1 MDPEGEEGKSQA
13 GTGLAQTKSSAPH
26 GLLIL
31 ILLTMAQFLIVLDYT
46 IVTVALPSM
55 IRELGITITL
65 AQWVVTAYGLTLAG
79 FLLLSGRAGDA
90 YGHKRLFI
98 AGLVVF
104 SLASLASGLA
114 PSIGILIA
122 ARAVQG
128 VGAAMGSATGLS
140 ILVATFPEG
149 PQRNRALGIFGG
161 VIGTGFVMGMI
172 SGGIITTYLG
182 WRWVFDVTV
191 PIGLAAAAV
200 SAKVI
205 RPVRVTGSGK
215 SLDFPGAITVTGGL
229 MLLVYALTGIQ
240 SERSVSVQT
249 AGMLALSALIL
260 AGFVVIE
267 GRTAKPLLP
276 LGFLRRRLVFTA
288 NMVALLTLAA
298 FVGEIFLLTI
308 YLQQILDYSPLEA
321 GLAFAPS
328 GLVFFGTATFVAARF
343 INRAGVRIALVIGE
357 GLSLVGYLLAT
368 QVSAAGNYISV
379 VLPSTVAVAFG
390 LGLAFPAYSVAAL
403 MGAKRGEEG
412 LASGLINTSRQIGG
426 PIGVAALTTVAT
438 LLDPP
443 GSGPQALAGVVTG
456 LDFAFLAAGVFAA
469 VAVLLSYS
477 IKHNRRVVSVQPVEV
492 SPAS

>member
-1 MDPEGEEGKSQA
+1 MANGAGNSQPEKSPA
-13 GTGLAQTKSSAPH
+13 SRGFLV
-26 GLLIL
+26 L
-31 ILLTMAQFLIVLDYT
+31 ILLTMAQFLIILDYT

-55 IRELGITITL
+55 IRELGVTIGTV
-65 AQWVVTAYGLTLAG
+65 QWVVTAYGLTLAG

-98 AGLVVF
+98 VGLVLF

-114 PSIGILIA
+114 PSIGVLVA

-149 PQRNRALGIFGG
+149 KQRNRALGIFGAVMG
-161 VIGTGFVMGMI
+161 SGFIMGMI

-191 PIGLAAAAV
+191 PIGLAAAAI
-200 SAKVI
+200 SARVIKMPVKV
-205 RPVRVTGSGK
+205 PGSGRK
-215 SLDFPGAITVTGGL
+215 SLDFPGAITVTAGL
-229 MLLVYALTGIQ
+229 MLLVYALTSIQ
-240 SERSVSVQT
+240 NDRSVSGET
-249 AGMLALSALIL
+249 AGIFTFAVLTLG
-260 AGFVVIE
+260 GFAVIE
-267 GRTAKPLLP
+267 SRAASPLLP
-276 LGFLRRRLVFTA
+276 LGFLRRRMVLTA

-298 FVGEIFLLTI
+298 FVGVIFLLTV
-308 YLQQILDYSPLEA
+308 YMQQVLGYTPLQA

-328 GLVFFGTATFVAARF
+328 GLVFFGVSGFVAARF
-343 INRAGVRIALVIGE
+343 VNRVGVRFAMVVGE
-357 GLSLVGYLLAT
+357 GLSLVGYLLMT
-368 QVSAAGNYISV
+368 QVSAGGNYASV
-379 VLPSTVAVAFG
+379 VLPSTVVLAFG
-390 LGLAFPAYSVAAL
+390 LGLAFPAYSIAAL

-443 GSGPQALAGVVTG
+443 SSGSQPFAGVVTG
-456 LDFAFLAAGVFAA
+456 LDFAFLFAGALAA
-469 VAVLLSYS
+469 VTVVLAYS
-477 IKHNRRVVSVQPVEV
+477 IKHKDRVVNAQPDGL
-492 SPAS
+492 